1 MPAHETCHCCQA
13 LAPAWSS
20 PEYVEW
26 HVVCTARGEYLGVV
40 CSGCLVDD
48 ELVLLELE
56 SSLQAA

>member
-1 MPAHETCHCCQA
+1 MPVSEICHHCQA

-20 PEYVEW
+20 TEYVEW
-26 HVVCTARGEYLGVV
+26 HVVSTARGECLGVV
-40 CSGCLVDD
+40 CSACLADD